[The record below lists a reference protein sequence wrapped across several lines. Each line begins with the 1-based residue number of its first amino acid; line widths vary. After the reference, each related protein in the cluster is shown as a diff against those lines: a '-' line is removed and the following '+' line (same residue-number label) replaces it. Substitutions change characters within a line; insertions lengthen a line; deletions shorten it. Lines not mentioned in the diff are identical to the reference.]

1 TKAPRDLVPGMAMS
15 ATLESRTDSV
25 WCVPE
30 EAVVRTGEGQAIF
43 VANADGSFTLVPVT
57 TGAQEYGL
65 LELVD
70 PPAELRQRPV
80 AVKGAYGLLSVLKN
94 SGEEE

>member
-1 TKAPRDLVPGMAMS
+1 MAMS

-30 EAVVRTGEGQAIF
+30 EAVVRTGEGQAVF
-43 VANADGSFTLVPVT
+43 TANADGGYTLVPVRA
-57 TGAQEYGL
+57 GAQEYGFI
-65 LELVD
+65 ELVE
-70 PPAELRQRPV
+70 PPAELRERPV

-94 SGEEE
+94 SGEE